1 MHIEA
6 GVVSGAKMLL
16 SYGTAAGVLGVT
28 AKLAIDNIK
37 ENGVLSLVLKSIIA
51 TIVVFCCFEVLPHY
65 PIGVSEVHLIL
76 GTTIF
81 LVFGIA
87 PAAIGL
93 ALGLLIQGLFFAQ
106 FDLPQYG
113 INVTTL
119 LASMIMLN
127 YAVKKIIPEKTAY
140 KDITYSQMLKMS
152 IVWEGAIVSWVAF
165 WALYGQGF
173 EAENLSGILSFGS
186 AYMSVVILEPLVD
199 LAVLA
204 GVKAFTSNEC
214 NILFDKKLHNCTAKA
229 Q

>member
-16 SYGTAAGVLGVT
+16 SYGTAATVLGISG
-28 AKLAIDNIK
+28 KLALDNIK
-37 ENGVLSLVLKSIIA
+37 QNGTLSFLLKTIIA

-65 PIGVSEVHLIL
+65 PVGVSEVHLIL

-87 PAAIGL
+87 PATIGL

-119 LASMIMLN
+119 LASMLILN
-127 YAVKKIIPEKTAY
+127 MAVSKIIPKGTAY

-173 EAENLSGILSFGS
+173 AAENLNNVLSFGS
-186 AYMSVVILEPLVD
+186 AYMAVVLVEPLVD

-204 GVKAFTSNEC
+204 AVKAMASDKC
-214 NILFDKKLHNCTAKA
+214 NILFDKKLTNCRA
-229 Q
+229 

>member
-1 MHIEA
+1 MI
-6 GVVSGAKMLL
+6 L
-16 SYGTAAGVLGVT
+16 SYATGAAVIGAT
-28 AKLAIDNIK
+28 AKTAWDNIK
-37 ENGVLSLVLKSIIA
+37 ENGVISLVVKTVIA
-51 TIVVFCCFEVLPHY
+51 IAIVFSCFEVLPHY

-76 GTTIF
+76 GTTIY
-81 LVFGIA
+81 LVFGLA

-119 LASMIMLN
+119 LASMFALN
-127 YAVKKIIPEKTAY
+127 YAAKKIIPEGVAY
-140 KDITYSQMLKMS
+140 KDISYKQLLKLS
-152 IVWEGAIVSWVAF
+152 VVWEGSIVSWVAF

-173 EAENLSGILSFGS
+173 GAENLHEIWTFGV

-204 GVKAFTSNEC
+204 GVKAFNSGKC
-214 NILFDKKLHNCTAKA
+214 NIFFDKRLNNCKA
-229 Q
+229 I